1 LKLAFA
7 LFMGGVF
14 FLTVLFGVLIWLHTY
29 KVQEKALQ
37 AKENQK
43 AELERLK
50 QEQLQNKD

>member
-7 LFMGGVF
+7 LFMGSVF

-29 KVQEKALQ
+29 KVQEKALK